1 MLKTLISEDDKAE
14 VINLY
19 VDFFSAPTVEDSVP
33 LDDQHATLGIQFGDK
48 DGGHTDLGV
57 EFEANL
63 PPDILAS
70 NLGFSKNLPLLFN
83 EYRHKA
89 GFTPWQFEHEAL
101 FNPELA
107 AKNPDMDPLTLYWH
121 QIAGLHSIVRSN
133 FSSEPV
139 RDTTLGCLVADE
151 VGLGKTFLSA
161 MVIAFLSDVVTRQ
174 SMMKG
179 SVGESVKLPPLLSK
193 FNSTFLSKQKL
204 IRLPEEKPFLGE
216 YKELPK
222 RPHLILVPGTLLA
235 QWKHGLETVFKPR
248 SFDILEYPGGKA
260 QREQFWAPDG
270 PFHSS
275 ISGANLI
282 ILAPHSVSLTVG
294 VE

>member
-19 VDFFSAPTVEDSVP
+19 VDFFSAPAVEDSVP

-89 GFTPWQFEHEAL
+89 GFTPWQSEHETL

-107 AKNPDMDPLTLYWH
+107 AKNPAMDPLILYWH
-121 QIAGLHSIVRSN
+121 QIAGLHSIIRSN

-179 SVGESVKLPPLLSK
+179 SIGDSVKLPPLLSK
-193 FNSTFLSKQKL
+193 SNSTFSLTEANSLYQRRNRSSASTKSYRNVRILFSSLERYSLNGNTGLRLCSSRGLSTSSST
-204 IRLPEEKPFLGE
+204 RLAKPNERNSGPQMDRFTAPFLE
-216 YKELPK
+216 Q
-222 RPHLILVPGTLLA
+222 IL
-235 QWKHGLETVFKPR
+235 
-248 SFDILEYPGGKA
+248 
-260 QREQFWAPDG
+260 
-270 PFHSS
+270 SS
-275 ISGANLI
+275 
-282 ILAPHSVSLTVG
+282 
-294 VE
+294 